1 MNINFA
7 NYGQERER
15 IATENEIEIFEI
27 LKAVTLADDLQ
38 LVRKSDNCV
47 SAVIGDWDLAR
58 FKYTNR
64 AKWISFPLVPPGS
77 QKYRFEEVED
87 VRKMSDLILKA
98 FQEVQ
103 TQIKYSSY

>member
-15 IATENEIEIFEI
+15 IATESEIEIYDI
-27 LKAVTLADDLQ
+27 LCTLTGADDLQ
-38 LVRKSDNCV
+38 LVRKSDNYV

-58 FKYTNR
+58 FKYTPR

-77 QKYRFEEVED
+77 EKHRFEQVDDIRNMAELVAQ
-87 VRKMSDLILKA
+87 A
-98 FQEVQ
+98 FENVQ
-103 TQIKYSSY
+103 TQIKYSRY

>member
-15 IATENEIEIFEI
+15 IATESEIEIFEI
-27 LKAVTLADDLQ
+27 LKALTGADDLQ
-38 LVRKSDNCV
+38 LVRKSDNYV
-47 SAVIGDWDLAR
+47 SAVIGVWDLAR

-77 QKYRFEEVED
+77 EKHRFQEVED
-87 VRKMSDLILKA
+87 VRNMADLVA
-98 FQEVQ
+98 NAYSAVQ

>member
-15 IATENEIEIFEI
+15 IATESELEIFNI
-27 LKAVTLADDLQ
+27 LCSLLDTDELQ
-38 LVRKSDNCV
+38 LVRKSDNYV
-47 SAVIGDWDLAR
+47 TAAIGPFDLAR

-77 QKYRFEEVED
+77 EKYRFDDVED
-87 VRKMSDLILKA
+87 VRNMDELIRKA
-98 FQEVQ
+98 YDNVQ
-103 TQIKYSSY
+103 IQIKYSIY